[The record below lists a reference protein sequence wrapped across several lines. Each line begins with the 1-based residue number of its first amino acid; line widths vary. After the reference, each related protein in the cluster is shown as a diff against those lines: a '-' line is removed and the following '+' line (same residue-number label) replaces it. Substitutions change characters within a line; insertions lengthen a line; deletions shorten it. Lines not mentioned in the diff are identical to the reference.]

1 MTEEIEV
8 RRAGRDDL
16 AAIAAL
22 VRRATRARIK
32 LAETDVMEWL
42 FSKGLWVVIQG
53 DSLLGVAAWQAENL
67 LSVTDVFYVS
77 PVRTLTMAGTRLLES
92 IEAEAGVLMCEANV
106 MLLPSWTSKS
116 VRTFLRRRGYVSQEF
131 GELHRIWR
139 EVLGELDAEGMDLM
153 VKRLRDRMVMVPI

>member
-1 MTEEIEV
+1 
-8 RRAGRDDL
+8 
-16 AAIAAL
+16 
-22 VRRATRARIK
+22 
-32 LAETDVMEWL
+32 
-42 FSKGLWVVIQG
+42 
-53 DSLLGVAAWQAENL
+53 
-67 LSVTDVFYVS
+67 
-77 PVRTLTMAGTRLLES
+77 MAGTRLLES

-116 VRTFLRRRGYVSQEF
+116 VRTFLRRRGYVPEEF